1 MITIIH
7 MHPRTGRVEEE
18 EQEEGCPTRS
28 LTPVGE
34 EEEEEIQDGISSD
47 DSSISEASC
56 KVGLH

>member
-18 EQEEGCPTRS
+18 QEEACPTRS

-34 EEEEEIQDGISSD
+34 EEEEIQDGMSSD